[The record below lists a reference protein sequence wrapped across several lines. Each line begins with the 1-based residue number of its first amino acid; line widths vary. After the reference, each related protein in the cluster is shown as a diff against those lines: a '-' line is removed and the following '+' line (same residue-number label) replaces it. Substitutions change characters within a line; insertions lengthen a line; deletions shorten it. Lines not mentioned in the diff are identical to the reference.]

1 MIKSQLLEKVRQTM
15 RLKHLSI
22 RTEKAYINWIYRFII
37 YNNKKHPNKLGET
50 EIRNFLSMLATEN
63 NVSPSTQNQ
72 VLYPV
77 R

>member
-1 MIKSQLLEKVRQTM
+1 MLKSQLLNQVRQTM

-22 RTEKAYINWIYRFII
+22 RTEKAYIGWIYRFIL
-37 YNNKKHPNKLGET
+37 YNDKKHPKELGET
-50 EIRNFLSMLATEN
+50 EIRNFLSMLAIEN

-72 VLYPV
+72 ALYPV